1 MKYRSALIII
11 LISFYSLF
19 IMNCASYNTFSY
31 KVGMRYLTD
40 TRQNEMPLG
49 EKREFYDKPPQVFTP
64 NQSIRISLFCIR
76 RSESLVDQDK
86 QIHKVPLS
94 MSYAILTVN
103 FASKISNKP
112 GGTIKKSDGMIK
124 KNTVY
129 LVDQKDNIYELTA
142 LAYGKGGFSDF
153 NGYYFGFDFYPFV
166 VFGVGSKNYQQKSVS
181 YPELQFPSPYF
192 TNLVFLI
199 PRESSIKSLRLL
211 NTELMIPKK

>member
-1 MKYRSALIII
+1 MQALK
-11 LISFYSLF
+11 S
-19 IMNCASYNTFSY
+19 
-31 KVGMRYLTD
+31 
-40 TRQNEMPLG
+40 
-49 EKREFYDKPPQVFTP
+49 
-64 NQSIRISLFCIR
+64 QSIQMEIQELLRN
-76 RSESLVDQDK
+76 EK
-86 QIHKVPLS
+86 MK
-94 MSYAILTVN
+94 
-103 FASKISNKP
+103 
-112 GGTIKKSDGMIK
+112 
-124 KNTVY
+124 

-181 YPELQFPSPYF
+181 YPELKFPSPYF